1 MQKLSK
7 FPLLARLDDPFLAL
21 SLAIRQFHKWRTS
34 LTTILLRPK
43 FQIVRLWTRYLPIIT
58 GPQPVIENEGIG

>member
-7 FPLLARLDDPFLAL
+7 VPLLARLDDPFLEF

-34 LTTILLRPK
+34 LTTILLRPE
-43 FQIVRLWTRYLPIIT
+43 FQIVRLLPPT
-58 GPQPVIENEGIG
+58 FLDV